1 MPAVSAKQK
10 RAPED
15 KAEYLRNYY
24 QKNKLRLD
32 TYSNEWREQKRNE
45 FIKAAG
51 GKCVE
56 CGVDDP
62 IVLDFDHINDDGA
75 EHRKQTKRTNVVNI
89 LVKTGFDPD
98 KFQLLCKNCNWK
110 KEYRRRKNASEI
122 RKAA

>member
-1 MPAVSAKQK
+1 MPAKSEKQK
-10 RAPED
+10 RTPAD

-24 QKNKLRLD
+24 QQNKLRLD
-32 TYSNEWREQKRNE
+32 SYSNGWREQRRNE
-45 FIKAAG
+45 FIKEAG

-56 CGVDDP
+56 CGIDDP
-62 IVLDFDHINDDGA
+62 IVLDFDHVNDDGA
-75 EHRKQTKRTNVVNI
+75 AHRKQTKRTNVVNI
-89 LVKTGFDPD
+89 LVKSGFDSS

>member
-1 MPAVSAKQK
+1 MPATSAKQT
-10 RAPED
+10 RTPED

-32 TYSNEWREQKRNE
+32 VYSNEWREQRRNE
-45 FIKAAG
+45 FIKEAG

-56 CGVDDP
+56 CGIDDP

-75 EHRKQTKRTNVVNI
+75 AHRKQTKRTNVVNI
-89 LVKTGFDPD
+89 LAKSGFDHS

-110 KEYRRRKNASEI
+110 KEYKRRKNASEI
-122 RKAA
+122 KKAA